1 MDDFA
6 GEFDNH
12 WTLEDEDYEEY
23 IEMDRQNRLRNLNGK
38 YVITCIGNKSKKKCY
53 LQDRNINNGGWWTQY
68 LSNAIGYNSEDA
80 AIKKCKSFKY
90 NNCKVERVI

>member
-23 IEMDRQNRLRNLNGK
+23 IEMDRQNRLRNLK
-38 YVITCIGNKSKKKCY
+38 GNQQLQISYKK
-53 LQDRNINNGGWWTQY
+53 L
-68 LSNAIGYNSEDA
+68 
-80 AIKKCKSFKY
+80 
-90 NNCKVERVI
+90 